1 LDENFLVFHYA
12 DRIKAFIIEALRI
25 LDFYLELEGSEEL
38 EKLMLQILNSCKK
51 EVSLAKSI
59 CYKINWARP
68 YLTEASLKIK
78 DGINYFVVENHDGL
92 KENFRLAL
100 SKMTT
105 CAAKAQDRMEDKV
118 F

>member
-1 LDENFLVFHYA
+1 MDENFLVFYYA

-38 EKLMLQILNSCKK
+38 KKLMLQILNSCKK

-59 CYKINWARP
+59 CSKINWARP
-68 YLTEASLKIK
+68 YFMEASLKIE
-78 DGINYFVVENHDGL
+78 DGINYFVVENHENL

-100 SKMTT
+100 SRMTT
-105 CAAKAQDRMEDKV
+105 CAAKAQDRMEAKI